1 MSLAREPG
9 RPVGALLRGWRE
21 RRRLTQLDLAERAN
35 VSTRHISFVENG
47 RSRPTSEMIIL
58 LSKHLDVP
66 LRERNQLLLAG
77 GYAPAYSENGLA
89 SPSMSAVS
97 AAIDRVLAGLGPLPA
112 AVIDRRWELVAANDA
127 IDLFTAGAAARLLE
141 PPVNVLRLSL
151 HPEGMAPRILNLP
164 EWRAHLLDRLARQA
178 DATGDQVLR
187 DLHTELSAYPV
198 PGRVADGAAD
208 GGKRGRAGRPTEP
221 WTANGIIA
229 PVRYRSPRGEL
240 SLFTTTTVFGTPTD
254 VTVSELAV
262 ETFFPADAPTA
273 SLLYGSAGNPGWW
286 QVMDSPHRTKRSA
299 GAYRAVSDDGDSGAA
314 RDV

>member
-1 MSLAREPG
+1 MLPARGAARRLPVKSWPDDGGGAYGRAMSLAREPG

-47 RSRPTSEMIIL
+47 RSRPTSEMIIS
-58 LSKHLDVP
+58 LSGHLDVP

-77 GYAPAYSENGLA
+77 GYAPAYSESDLA
-89 SPSMSAVS
+89 SPPMSAVS
-97 AAIDRVLAGLGPLPA
+97 AAIDRVLTGLGPLPA
-112 AVIDRRWELVAANDA
+112 AVIDRHWQLVAANDA

-198 PGRVADGAAD
+198 PDRVADGAAD
-208 GGKRGRAGRPTEP
+208 GGERGRAGRPAEP
-221 WTANGIIA
+221 WTANGIVT

-240 SLFTTTTVFGTPTD
+240 SLFTTTTVFGMPTD

-273 SLLYGSAGNPGWW
+273 SLLYESALLYGSA
-286 QVMDSPHRTKRSA
+286 RT
-299 GAYRAVSDDGDSGAA
+299 
-314 RDV
+314 